1 MSRPDRQRKPA
12 KKPDPNTRFN
22 PMTGRREPI
31 PKPKVGKNPL
41 DVPQFPTNLPGP
53 RDPRP
58 LFPGSKRPEPPLLP
72 SDFPDPPKGL
82 PPVPDFVKQMEEQ
95 RKQAGLRQRLE
106 EKKNK
111 GRKDS
116 AMRDATK
123 RRRSRGGGRS
133 LVFKD
138 PANLR
143 AYLSKQQGSGSGTV
157 DSGKPQD
164 MDDTI
169 IKGDDGQTYRY
180 DAEID
185 GFTPVKFDPA
195 KNRFEFD
202 DQGAGA
208 RQKAEADAAKE
219 RKDQQAA
226 AMSESKSNFER
237 QLADLRR
244 MADEDPQFG
253 TMYREFQDEYLSL
266 MQDQQL
272 RPEERDAALSDL
284 YQRGTATFDATS
296 GFRRAKE
303 EAENKA
309 KQEEQR
315 AKAQEARDYRD
326 RRAQEKFD
334 TIRDEYSKK
343 ITQKEIEAAS
353 PDIKQMRDMYKSY
366 ADAEKDYGAEPMSY
380 EDFYEQEKAKQGMEA
395 QAARRMMSL
404 ERDVAII
411 DARIENIEEVTD
423 RELRAEFTSLYG
435 QTDQA
440 GADKAFEQ
448 FKLQRDKDLADLRA
462 KKIAKEGMIDE
473 LVQAPSEAQVAGSG
487 ERMKRRRAEEA
498 LKETEQTGFFG
509 SLADRLPEVRLPD
522 VSFDGFRPKVKFHE
536 VKAAEGAGK
545 TAERDMGMRESRQR
559 SQLLMA
565 EATAQ
570 NDPVDTYGQF
580 ADGDEISDTAPM
592 ANKQQMRGAL
602 RTLTGSGTKG
612 RSSKKAMQTLRR
624 NVEMQVNNSKKMQG
638 LSESERAAEV
648 DKRIEELVNHQKSI
662 NKQVTGKSIPRQ

>member
-1 MSRPDRQRKPA
+1 MSQMDPFPRPDRQRKP
-12 KKPDPNTRFN
+12 KTKGKSNIDPLTGKPRVNKPNPN
-22 PMTGRREPI
+22 V
-31 PKPKVGKNPL
+31 KP
-41 DVPQFPTNLPGP
+41 F
-53 RDPRP
+53 
-58 LFPGSKRPEPPLLP
+58 ELP
-72 SDFPDPPKGL
+72 SDYPGAPKPM
-82 PPVPDFVKQMEEQ
+82 PPVPDFVKQMEQQ
-95 RKQAGLRQRLE
+95 RTQAGLRQRLE
-106 EKKNK
+106 EKKSK

-116 AMRDATK
+116 AMRDATN

-208 RQKAEADAAKE
+208 RQKAAESAAEE
-219 RKDQQAA
+219 RADQQAA

-244 MADEDPQFG
+244 MADDDPQFG

-303 EAENKA
+303 EAENRA

-315 AKAQEARDYRD
+315 AQAQQARDFRD

-334 TIRDEYSKK
+334 KIRDEYSKK
-343 ITQKEIEAAS
+343 ITEKEIEAAS
-353 PDIKQMRDMYKSY
+353 PDMKEMRDLYTAY
-366 ADAEKDYGAEPMSY
+366 ADNEKDYGAEPMSY
-380 EDFYEQEKAKQGMEA
+380 EEFYEKQKKQQGYDA
-395 QAARRMMSL
+395 QTSRRMMSL

-423 RELRAEFTSLYG
+423 RDLRAEFTTLYG
-435 QTDQA
+435 QRDQA
-440 GADKAFEQ
+440 GAEKAFEQ
-448 FKLQRDKDLADLRA
+448 FKMQRDKDLADLRA

-473 LVQAPSEAQVAGSG
+473 LIDAQVGAKVAGSE
-487 ERMKRRRAEEA
+487 ERMRRRRAESA
-498 LKETEQTGFFG
+498 LEG
-509 SLADRLPEVRLPD
+509 STAP
-522 VSFDGFRPKVKFHE
+522 
-536 VKAAEGAGK
+536 GAK
-545 TAERDMGMRESRQR
+545 Q

-565 EATAQ
+565 EATAT
-570 NDPVDTYGQF
+570 NDPMDTYGNF
-580 ADGDEISDTAPM
+580 ADGDEIDANAPM
-592 ANKQQMRGAL
+592 PNKGAMRGAL

-612 RSSKKAMQTLRR
+612 RSRKKAIATLRQ
-624 NVEMQVNNSKKMQG
+624 NVGMQVNNSRQYADM
-638 LSESERAAEV
+638 SEQEKNAEIERRV
-648 DKRIEELVNHQKSI
+648 EELVLHQKAVL
-662 NKQVTGKSIPRQ
+662 KQVEG

>member
-53 RDPRP
+53 RDPRKP
-58 LFPGSKRPEPPLLP
+58 LFPGSKRPDPPLLP

-116 AMRDATK
+116 AMRDATN

-157 DSGKPQD
+157 DSGNPQD

-195 KNRFEFD
+195 KNRYEFD

-208 RQKAEADAAKE
+208 RQQAAESAAKE
-219 RKDQQAA
+219 RADQQAA

-244 MADEDPQFG
+244 MADDDPQFG

-423 RELRAEFTSLYG
+423 RDLRAEFTSLYG

-473 LVQAPSEAQVAGSG
+473 LVQAPSEAKVAGSG

-498 LKETEQTGFFG
+498 LRETEQTSTLGMI
-509 SLADRLPEVRLPD
+509 ADRLY
-522 VSFDGFRPKVKFHE
+522 GG
-536 VKAAEGAGK
+536 GAK
-545 TAERDMGMRESRQR
+545 ETAERDMAMRESRER
-559 SQLLMA
+559 GQLLMA
-565 EATAQ
+565 EATSA

-580 ADGDEISDTAPM
+580 ADGDEINENAPL

-602 RTLTGSGTKG
+602 RTLTGTGTKG

-648 DKRIEELVNHQKSI
+648 DKRIEQLVNHQKSV
-662 NKQVTGKSIPRQ
+662 NKQVTGKSIPRA